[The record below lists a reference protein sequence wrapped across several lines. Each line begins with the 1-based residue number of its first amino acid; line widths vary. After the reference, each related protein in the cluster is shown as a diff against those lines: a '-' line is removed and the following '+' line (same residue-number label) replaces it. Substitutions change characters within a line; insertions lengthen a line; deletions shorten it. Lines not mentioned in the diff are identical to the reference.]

1 MPTDAAAIIIF
12 ALTYLAMALG
22 RTPGL
27 RLDRTGAALAGAAA
41 MVATGVLPL
50 GRAYRAIDLGTLTL
64 LLGMMIVV
72 ANLRLS
78 GFLAAAGAA
87 LAARA
92 HHPLVLLAV
101 VVLVTGVL
109 SAFLVNDAVCLVL
122 TPLVCGIAARLRRD
136 PVPYLLAVA
145 MASNAGSVATI
156 TGNPQNMIIGS
167 LSHIAYVSFA
177 ASLAPVAAIGLLLTF
192 ALLAIMFGNEFWT
205 RTRLASVSAGALAA
219 GPDPAPA
226 RSRAFMRISVLV
238 AAAMV
243 AGFFAGFPPAGVAI
257 AAGALLLVAGRA
269 ESSQVLAQVDWPL
282 LAMFAGLFIVVAG
295 LEERVISV
303 HTATVIG
310 ELRLDRVPV
319 LTAVTAALSN
329 LVSNVPAVLVLRP
342 FVAGLADPR
351 RAWLVLAMASTLAG
365 NLTLVGSIAN
375 LIVARSAEAHGVR
388 IGFWTYLKVGAPLSL
403 LTLLAGI
410 LWL

>member
-156 TGNPQNMIIGS
+156 TGNPQNMIIGAM
-167 LSHIAYVSFA
+167 SHIPYAAFA
-177 ASLAPVAAIGLLLTF
+177 ARLAPIAAVGLAIDFAVVAIAFRASLARETDEAPESSHGSELAGDPAGEPDRQLL
-192 ALLAIMFGNEFWT
+192 
-205 RTRLASVSAGALAA
+205 RKGAVVLAA
-219 GPDPAPA
+219 
-226 RSRAFMRISVLV
+226 LV
-238 AAAMV
+238 V
-243 AGFFAGFPPAGVAI
+243 GFFAGAPVAI
-257 AAGALLLVAGRA
+257 VALGAAAVLLLGRVRP
-269 ESSQVLAQVDWPL
+269 ERLYPQIDWSL
-282 LAMFAGLFIVVAG
+282 LVMFAGLFVVVGAF
-295 LEERVISV
+295 ER
-303 HTATVIG
+303 
-310 ELRLDRVPV
+310 RVV
-319 LTAVTAALSN
+319 SGWDLAALAH
-329 LVSNVPAVLVLRP
+329 VQRAP
-342 FVAGLADPR
+342 VA
-351 RAWLVLAMASTLAG
+351 
-365 NLTLVGSIAN
+365 
-375 LIVARSAEAHGVR
+375 
-388 IGFWTYLKVGAPLSL
+388 L
-403 LTLLAGI
+403 LTGVSVL
-410 LWL
+410 